1 MKRWLAFIVTFL
13 LGTFGLRAEQAP
25 RGELLE
31 LHSCQVYIGG
41 CIASAE
47 ATQDGRYL
55 LRVWSFSTGAHNG
68 VALDGVQAGL
78 LETGAQNLADNKALP
93 SAAVVYLPQSATPA
107 QSAALLDWLKTS
119 NPELSNIR
127 IQTRV
132 LPMHFDRADDG
143 VVTFTAGNSLRVQV
157 RPFQSC
163 GLASCGEALW
173 YTPRSPLSSYTVEVT
188 NESVVREPLLALT
201 WIDHGKNNVFH
212 GRFGEPRAQTP
223 FTLPAMACVAADQHA
238 HE

>member
-13 LGTFGLRAEQAP
+13 LGAFSLRAEQTP
-25 RGELLE
+25 HGELLE

-55 LRVWSFSTGAHNG
+55 LRVWNFSTGAHDG
-68 VALDGVQAGL
+68 VALDGTQVGL
-78 LETGAQNLADNKALP
+78 LETGAQNLADTKAQP

-119 NPELSNIR
+119 NPELSSIR
-127 IQTRV
+127 IRTRV
-132 LPMHFDRADDG
+132 LPMHFVREDG
-143 VVTFTAGNSLRVQV
+143 VVTFTAGDSLRVQV

-173 YTPRSPLSSYTVEVT
+173 YTPRSLLSSYTVEVT
-188 NESVVREPLLALT
+188 NELVVREPLLVLT

-223 FTLPAMACVAADQHA
+223 FNSPAMACVAADLHA